1 MTEASHG
8 LLSTVRR
15 RIVVVS
21 TMERGVRIAFMAG
34 AALVSLAIL
43 INIFHAYLGPAV
55 TLRVGTI
62 PVGALAVLAAG
73 EFAVFFLL
81 TLTLILLRG
90 RWQGIANG
98 ALAALLLAFLW
109 GTGFEP
115 MSFLALVPAALAW
128 GFLIVNRHTPLGN
141 REAMLAALCVSL
153 AALLV
158 VVVFAASGY
167 ELLIV
172 SALALQ
178 ALIAMVGLCMAATD
192 IAELA
197 IVTAESLTRALA
209 RFLRSVW
216 AALAFALAAIL
227 LDIVVAL
234 SVEGRRSIAS
244 ELGGATGLALW
255 LGLLTWMAIARRAR
269 LGAVHAHID
278 YRALF
283 LIVGGYFLALQ
294 AGALLRLLSDPVTYR
309 AKDLF
314 TYPQAFIFTS
324 LAAAVCVIVF
334 VAIGRRSER
343 TLVRLA
349 YAVTVGMFIF
359 HYYSS
364 RGETLVTIA
373 AAVAMGSLLLLAF
386 APLSRK
392 LRANY
397 AAFALILADLNLAFV
412 AYVLLVKLFF
422 TLGGHAHHGALSTG
436 QALIILG
443 ALAWDM
449 VSSGEAITNRHSDA
463 FPRLARVAAFMAYVI
478 SVALL
483 VLVSTQA
490 HLVNLVTG
498 ETVGNVFNSEGLVG
512 VGLVLFGA
520 PLIFTMGMLR
530 LRNLLAA
537 ADAGAAA
544 AVSAAAPEPAPQP
557 APVAS
562 GAPAG

>member
-1 MTEASHG
+1 MTDAPSG

-43 INIFHAYLGPAV
+43 INIFHAHLGPAV
-55 TLRVGTI
+55 SIRIGTI
-62 PVGALAVLAAG
+62 PVGALVVLAAG

-90 RWQGIANG
+90 RWQGSANG

-109 GTGFEP
+109 GNDFQA
-115 MSFLALVPAALAW
+115 MAFLALVPAALAW
-128 GFLIVNRHTPLGN
+128 GFLLIHGRAPLAD

-158 VVVFAASGY
+158 AVVYAASGH

-178 ALIAMVGLCMAATD
+178 GVIAMVGLCMAATD

-197 IVTAESLTRALA
+197 IVAVESVTAALA

-216 AALAFALAAIL
+216 AALLFALLAIL
-227 LDIVVAL
+227 IDLVLPLSLTGWSARTVAQQ
-234 SVEGRRSIAS
+234 
-244 ELGGATGLALW
+244 LGAGTGVALW
-255 LGLLTWMAIARRAR
+255 LGLIYWMAIARRRR
-269 LGAVHAHID
+269 LGAVHVHID

-294 AGALLRLLSDPVTYR
+294 AGAMLRLLADPLTYR
-309 AKDLF
+309 ARDLF
-314 TYPQAFIFTS
+314 TYPEVFTFTT
-324 LAAAVCVIVF
+324 LAAAVCIVAF
-334 VAIGRRSER
+334 LAIGRRSER
-343 TLVRLA
+343 ILVRLA
-349 YAVTVGMFIF
+349 YAVTVGLFIF
-359 HYYSS
+359 HYYAS
-364 RGETLVTIA
+364 RGSNIVTIVV
-373 AAVAMGSLLLLAF
+373 AVGMGSLLLLMF

-392 LRANY
+392 IRANY
-397 AAFALILADLNLAFV
+397 AAFCLIVADLNLAFV
-412 AYVLLVKLFF
+412 AYALLAALFF
-422 TLGGHAHHGALSTG
+422 SLGGHAHHGALTTG
-436 QALIILG
+436 QALIVLG

-449 VSSGEAITNRHSDA
+449 VASGEAITNRHSEA

-478 SVALL
+478 SVALM

-490 HLVNLVTG
+490 HLTNPVTG
-498 ETVGNVFNSEGLVG
+498 ETAESVFNSELLVG
-512 VGLVLFGA
+512 VGLILFGA

-537 ADAGAAA
+537 ADASA
-544 AVSAAAPEPAPQP
+544 AAAPEPDPQP
-557 APVAS
+557 APPPAAS
-562 GAPAG
+562 TAAA